1 MDWLRSLLF
10 AIVFYAGTAVY
21 VSIGVVL
28 IPLGPKPA
36 RAIAYGWASWNRF
49 CSRFILGIT
58 TRIEGEVPR
67 GAVLVA
73 SKHQSMFETMDL
85 VVVLDTPSLVM
96 KRELARIPF
105 WGWLTQAYG
114 MIAVDR
120 AGGAKAL
127 RKLVA
132 EGEKVRAEGRP
143 VVIFPEGTRVA
154 PGEQPELQS
163 GFAGLYRALALP
175 VVPVALDSGLVWPR
189 RTFVKRPGVITMRF
203 GETIPAGLPRRE
215 IEARVHA
222 AINALEA
229 KPAS

>member
-1 MDWLRSLLF
+1 MDWLRSLIF

-21 VSIGVVL
+21 VLTGVVL

-36 RAIAYGWASWNRF
+36 RAIAYGWASWNRV

-58 TRIEGEVPR
+58 TRIEGEVPK

-73 SKHQSMFETMDL
+73 SKHQSMYETMDL
-85 VVVLDTPSLVM
+85 VVVLDTPSVVM

-105 WGWLTQAYG
+105 WGWLTTAYG

-127 RKLVA
+127 RQLVA

-143 VVIFPEGTRVA
+143 VVIFPEGTRVP

-189 RTFVKRPGVITMRF
+189 RTFVKRPGIVTMRF
-203 GETIPAGLPRRE
+203 GEPIPAGLPRRE

-222 AINALEA
+222 AINALEPP
-229 KPAS
+229 PAS